1 MRFSI
6 NSWRGSLRSWI
17 TTATESSR
25 PKTYARR
32 LQTSVP
38 PLASL
43 RRARPLIP
51 TTSTMRCDV
60 TFPPSEDLN
69 LGERRLTFNV
79 SIILLSKEDNESL
92 CLIPLEALKKPFAN
106 QYIEVGRGKST
117 LNPLPPSTVKN
128 SCVPIFSWVLSEFTH
143 GNSGEVSKSQFKE
156 VLSDILLGMA
166 AGLKRDPIVIL
177 RIDGQDLSEFLKGP
191 GFEPHAISVFS
202 QIESTGTMLDYVESA
217 LHNFSVDHGMP
228 PPSDPW
234 VTSKVIEPAL
244 EANASCLEE
253 RNVTQEGFVESLK
266 KVIESI
272 ALHLKED
279 PVIVAHSGN
288 TFDGSSIKRLLSN
301 KYELDK
307 AMETTWKSLP
317 KDRHERMS
325 KEYLRV
331 AYDIVAPAAGL
342 PPYGAVNQVDEVV
355 NEVFKMVKADEAG
368 SCNEAEFNKL
378 ILEILGDIMLQLEG
392 NPVTVSSNAVVN
404 EPEAPTFLPAASNH
418 GESE

>member
-1 MRFSI
+1 MES
-6 NSWRGSLRSWI
+6 GSEKNVEAVMDGSKIRDLVESDEVFNKFVERKFEELDHNRDGKLSPQDLRPALTDI
-17 TTATESSR
+17 GAALGLPAQGSS
-25 PKTYARR
+25 PDSDHIY
-32 LQTSVP
+32 
-38 PLASL
+38 
-43 RRARPLIP
+43 
-51 TTSTMRCDV
+51 D
-60 TFPPSEDLN
+60 E
-69 LGERRLTFNV
+69 
-79 SIILLSKEDNESL
+79 
-92 CLIPLEALKKPFAN
+92 
-106 QYIEVGRGKST
+106 
-117 LNPLPPSTVKN
+117 
-128 SCVPIFSWVLSEFTH
+128 VLSEFTH